1 MPPTDL
7 FEVVIT
13 GDTTGSM
20 YPAASMMRRNIAA
33 STRRLFSGIPRLRM
47 GYIYHGDY
55 CDASST
61 YVTKHHALSDDM
73 ESLCRFVHRVAPTHG
88 GDAPECYELVLD
100 EARTMGWTAG
110 SVKRLVMIGDATP
123 HGKNERQNTKKLD
136 WRNGVKL
143 LHEMGVVVDAVQA
156 LNRREATPFWRE
168 LAELGGGNHFELGQF
183 GTVTDLIM
191 AICFQQTGND
201 ALMAYEEEVVAAG
214 RMDRTLYRSFET
226 LSHGR
231 RNKKDRSAYTTT
243 VAGLEPVSS
252 GRFQMLFVDE
262 EMRMKDFVVREDLIF
277 KPKKG
282 FYEFTKRELIRE
294 PVEVVL
300 VDNVTGDMFTGDKA
314 RHMIGVP
321 PCVRGSASP
330 RDIPGYT
337 AFIQSQSHTRV
348 LVAGTR
354 FLYEV
359 DMSR

>member
-7 FEVVIT
+7 IEVLIT

-20 YPAASMMRRNIAA
+20 FPCAGQMRRLIDV
-33 STRRLFSGIPRLRM
+33 STRRLFRDVPRIRI
-47 GYIYHGDY
+47 GYIFHGDY
-55 CDASST
+55 CDARTT
-61 YVTKHHALSDDM
+61 YVTRQHPLSSNV
-73 ESLCRFVHRVAPTHG
+73 ESLCHFVHSVGPTHG

-110 SVKRLVMIGDATP
+110 SKKRLVMIGDATP
-123 HGKNERQNTKKLD
+123 HSPHERQNTRKLD

-143 LHEMGVVVDAVQA
+143 FREMGGVVDAVQA

-183 GTVTDLIM
+183 STVTDLIIV
-191 AICFQQTGND
+191 ICFEQAGTD
-201 ALMAYEEEVVAAG
+201 VLMRYEEEVVAAG
-214 RMDRTLYRSFET
+214 RMDRTLYQSFTRLGRHARRIRSE
-226 LSHGR
+226 
-231 RNKKDRSAYTTT
+231 YTKA
-243 VAGLEPVSS
+243 VAGLEPVPP
-252 GRFQMLFVDE
+252 GRFQMLRVNE
-262 EMRMKDFVVREDLIF
+262 EIKMKDFVIREDLIF
-277 KPKKG
+277 QPKKG

-300 VDNVTGDMFTGDKA
+300 VDNVTGDMLTGATA
-314 RHMIGVP
+314 RYMIGVP
-321 PCVRGSASP
+321 PGVRGSASP
-330 RDIPGYT
+330 KDIPGYT

-348 LVAGTR
+348 LRANTR